1 MKKTNEAA
9 WVYKTVSILLA
20 VLGTLA
26 FITASSPAADIRTIR
41 VGVYEDP
48 PKVFTDTSGRPA
60 GIFIDILKRIAED
73 RGWEISYRH
82 GTWQQGLER
91 LARGQIDLMPDVAYT
106 ARRDVTYSFNTV
118 PVLSV
123 WSQVYARKSSQIRTI
138 LDLKG
143 KRVAVLEQS
152 IQLQTLQTLAGG
164 FDLHLTLI
172 PVTDY
177 ETEFRMI
184 AEGKV
189 DAGVTNR
196 FFGLMKAR
204 EFGLQST
211 PVIFDPAPYFFAAP
225 KKGSREVLEAIDRE
239 LAAMK
244 VDPQSA
250 YYASLRRWTGEKVR
264 FEIPVW
270 LRMAGLVMG
279 FSLLGSL
286 AAAAVFKRKV
296 RERTRELDRINENL
310 REEERRYRMLFENNP
325 VPMLIYQ
332 RVTFKMLA
340 VNDAFV
346 HHYGYSREQALS
358 FVLTD
363 LYPEEEKERIA
374 KVAMGLKG
382 RAYVGEWHHVRAD
395 GSVITIVARSHDISF
410 WSTEA
415 RIAVLTDVTEMKRL
429 EAELRESSERF
440 AAIFEMLPLGVCIT
454 RPEDGV
460 FLHVNSSFGGIVGY
474 ANAEMIGHTSREL
487 DVWRR
492 PEDRDAMIRGLSG
505 TGEYRRELILR
516 RKGGAHIP
524 VNLCSKL
531 IPLDG
536 FKRLLVVIEDISERK
551 KAEEA
556 VRELTAGLE
565 RRVAE
570 RTAELAVAK
579 ERAEAADRLKSAFL
593 ATMSHELRTPLNSI
607 IGFTGIILM
616 GLAGPLNEEQ
626 SKQLR
631 MVEKSANHLLS
642 LINDVLDI
650 SKIEAGQLDVGCKLF
665 DVRSSI
671 DKVAGIARP
680 MAEKKGLRLGVEIAP
695 EIDMLASDS
704 RRFEQVLLN
713 LLNNAVKFT
722 ERGGVRLTAWLA
734 PPSPGGSHPEIRVS
748 IADTGIGIKPED
760 FGTLFQPFRQIDT
773 GLSRQHEG
781 TGLGLA
787 ICRKLAELLGGRIE
801 VESKW
806 GEGSVFTFSLPA

>member
-26 FITASSPAADIRTIR
+26 FLTLSSAAADIRTLR

-60 GIFIDILKRIAED
+60 GIFIDIINRIAQD
-73 RGWEISYRH
+73 QGWEISYLH
-82 GTWQQGLER
+82 GTWQQGLDR
-91 LARGQIDLMPDVAYT
+91 LALGQIDLMPDVAYT
-106 ARRDVTYSFNTV
+106 ARRDVVYSFNTV

-123 WSQVYARKSSQIRTI
+123 WSQVYARKGSHIETI
-138 LDLKG
+138 QDLKG

-152 IQLQTLQTLAGG
+152 IQLQTLKTLADG
-164 FDLHLTLI
+164 FDLHFTLI

-184 AEGKV
+184 ADGRV

-211 PVIFDPAPYFFAAP
+211 PVIFDPAPFFFAAP
-225 KKGSREVLEAIDRE
+225 KKGPREVLEAIDRE

-250 YYASLRRWTGEKVR
+250 YYASLRRWTGDKVR
-264 FEIPVW
+264 FEVPMW
-270 LRMAGLVMG
+270 LRMAGFVMG

-286 AAAAVFKRKV
+286 AAVAVFKRKV

-325 VPMLIYQ
+325 VPMLFYQ

-363 LYPEEEKERIA
+363 LYPEEEKEKIA

-440 AAIFEMLPLGVCIT
+440 EAIFEMLPLGVCIT

-460 FLHVNSSFGGIVGY
+460 FLHVNPSFGGILGY

-487 DVWRR
+487 DVWRQQ
-492 PEDRDAMIRGLSG
+492 EDREAMIRGLSG
-505 TGEYRRELILR
+505 KGEYRREVILR

-536 FKRLLVVIEDISERK
+536 FKRMLVVIEDISERK

-607 IGFTGIILM
+607 IGFTRIILM

-626 SKQLR
+626 NKQLR

-650 SKIEAGQLDVGCKLF
+650 SKIEAGQLDVGCKPF

-734 PPSPGGSHPEIRVS
+734 PSSPDGLRPEIRVS
-748 IADTGIGIKPED
+748 IADTGLGIKPED